1 MTIKKQTAFGELEIF
16 DSHVHFFSHNFFAML
31 AHQSP
36 DLKDDSDAVA
46 KICEIAGITEP
57 PKNPHELGRGT

>member
-1 MTIKKQTAFGELEIF
+1 MTIKKQTVFGELEIF

-31 AHQSP
+31 THQSP